1 MIHDRDPLFTA
12 QYRAILK
19 NAGVKVVRLPPKSPN
34 LNAYAE
40 RFVLSIKSECLNR
53 LIPLGERHLR
63 HAIDEYIEHY
73 HVERTHQGLENRLV
87 DGVSESRAG
96 PVQRHERL
104 GGLLSSYY
112 REAA

>member
-1 MIHDRDPLFTA
+1 MGSEMCIRD
-12 QYRAILK
+12 
-19 NAGVKVVRLPPKSPN
+19 S
-34 LNAYAE
+34 AYAE

-96 PVQRHERL
+96 PVQRHARL

>member
-1 MIHDRDPLFTA
+1 MIARPSSGTA
-12 QYRAILK
+12 
-19 NAGVKVVRLPPKSPN
+19 
-34 LNAYAE
+34 
-40 RFVLSIKSECLNR
+40 
-53 LIPLGERHLR
+53 RHLR

-73 HVERTHQGLENRLV
+73 HLERTHQGLDNRLV
-87 DGVSESRAG
+87 DGVSESGAG